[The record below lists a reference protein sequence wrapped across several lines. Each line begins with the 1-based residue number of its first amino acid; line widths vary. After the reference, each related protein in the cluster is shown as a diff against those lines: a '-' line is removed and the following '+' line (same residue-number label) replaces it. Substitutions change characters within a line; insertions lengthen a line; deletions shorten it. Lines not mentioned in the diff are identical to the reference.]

1 MAAVPTVGAR
11 VFDNPFPSMSK
22 AFSMDLNLK
31 GRTVLITGAS
41 RGIGE
46 AVAKAMAGEGCNLI
60 LTATDAAKLSQLAS
74 DLKTHRVQVDTL
86 ALDLT
91 RHENIKA
98 LADAGGHCDI
108 LVNNAGAIP
117 RGSLHEVTP
126 EAWRHGWDL
135 KVFGYI
141 DLTRYILPR
150 MTERKNGVIIN
161 VIGMAGERPEPKYIA
176 TCCGNAALM
185 MFTQCIG
192 GESMRDG
199 VRVLGVN
206 PGPIMSDRHRR
217 GAERV
222 AERELGSKER
232 WPELYKRFPIGRPG
246 RVEEVADAVA
256 FLASDRAAYVSGEI
270 IRIDA
275 GLKVRDPVY

>member
-1 MAAVPTVGAR
+1 
-11 VFDNPFPSMSK
+11 
-22 AFSMDLNLK
+22 MDLGLK
-31 GRTVLITGAS
+31 GRTALITGAS

-46 AVAKAMAGEGCNLI
+46 AVARAMAAEGCNLV
-60 LTATDAAKLSQLAS
+60 LTATDAEKLKSVS
-74 DLKTHRVQVDTL
+74 DDIKQRHGVTGATHTF
-86 ALDLT
+86 DLSK
-91 RHENIKA
+91 HESIKA
-98 LADAGGHCDI
+98 LADVAGDCDI
-108 LVNNAGAIP
+108 LVNNAGAVP
-117 RGSLHEVTP
+117 RGSLEEVTP
-126 EAWRHGWDL
+126 EAWRFGWDV
-135 KVFGYI
+135 KVYGYI

-150 MTERKNGVIIN
+150 MRARKSGVIIN
-161 VIGMAGERPEPKYIA
+161 IIGMAGERPEPKYIA

-199 VRVLGVN
+199 VRVVGVN

-222 AERELGSKER
+222 AERELGSKDL

-246 RVEEVADAVA
+246 RVEEVADVVT
-256 FLASDRAAYVSGEI
+256 FLASDLASYISGEI

>member
-1 MAAVPTVGAR
+1 ME
-11 VFDNPFPSMSK
+11 
-22 AFSMDLNLK
+22 LNLK
-31 GRTVLITGAS
+31 GRTAFITGAS

-46 AVAKAMAGEGCNLI
+46 AVAKTLAAEGCHLI
-60 LTATDAAKLSQLAS
+60 LTATDKAKLDQLAAGI
-74 DLKTHRVQVDTL
+74 KQRHGVKAATH
-86 ALDLT
+86 AFDLT

-98 LADAGGHCDI
+98 LANVAGDCDI
-108 LVNNAGAIP
+108 LVNNAGAVP
-117 RGSLHEVTP
+117 RGSLYEVTP

-141 DLTRYILPR
+141 DLTREILPR
-150 MTERKNGVIIN
+150 MTARKSGVIVNI
-161 VIGMAGERPEPKYIA
+161 IGMAGERPEPKYIA

-199 VRVLGVN
+199 VRVVAVN

-217 GAERV
+217 GVERV
-222 AERELGSKER
+222 AEQQLGSKDR
-232 WPELYKRFPIGRPG
+232 WPEMYQRFPIGRPG
-246 RVEEVADAVA
+246 SVEEVANVVA
-256 FLASDRAAYVSGEI
+256 FLASDLASYISGEI

>member
-1 MAAVPTVGAR
+1 MELG
-11 VFDNPFPSMSK
+11 
-22 AFSMDLNLK
+22 LK
-31 GRTVLITGAS
+31 GRTALITGAS

-46 AVAKAMAGEGCNLI
+46 SVAKVMAEEGCNLI
-60 LTATDAAKLSQLAS
+60 LTATDGTKLDQMAG
-74 DLKTHRVQVDTL
+74 DLKQRHGVAVTTH
-86 ALDLT
+86 AFDLSK
-91 RHENIKA
+91 HENIKA
-98 LADAGGHCDI
+98 LAEVAGDCDI

-117 RGSLHEVTP
+117 RGGLYEVTP

-141 DLTRYILPR
+141 DLTRYVLPR
-150 MTERKNGVIIN
+150 MTARKSGVIIN
-161 VIGMAGERPEPKYIA
+161 IIGMAGERPEPNYIA
-176 TCCGNAALM
+176 TSCGNAALI
-185 MFTQCIG
+185 MFTQCLG

-199 VRVLGVN
+199 VRIVGVN

-217 GAERV
+217 GAARV
-222 AERELGSKER
+222 AERELGSKDR

-246 RVEEVADAVA
+246 RVEEVANVVA
-256 FLASDRAAYVSGEI
+256 FLASDLASYISGET

>member
-1 MAAVPTVGAR
+1 ME
-11 VFDNPFPSMSK
+11 
-22 AFSMDLNLK
+22 LNLN
-31 GRTVLITGAS
+31 GRTALITGAS

-46 AVAKAMAGEGCNLI
+46 SVAKTLASEGCNLI
-60 LTATDAAKLSQLAS
+60 LTATDTEKLAQ
-74 DLKTHRVQVDTL
+74 L
-86 ALDLT
+86 ALDLKNAHGT
-91 RHENIKA
+91 KVETHGFDLSKHENVKA
-98 LADAGGHCDI
+98 VADVAGHCDI
-108 LVNNAGAIP
+108 LINNAGAIP
-117 RGSLHEVTP
+117 RGSLYEVTP

-141 DLTRYILPR
+141 DLTRLILPR
-150 MTERKNGVIIN
+150 MSERKSGVIIN
-161 VIGMAGERPEPKYIA
+161 IIGMAGERPEPKYIA
-176 TCCGNAALM
+176 TCCGNAALI

-192 GESMRDG
+192 GECMRDG
-199 VRVLGVN
+199 VRIIAVN

-222 AERELGSKER
+222 AERELGSKDL

-246 RVEEVADAVA
+246 RVEEVADVVA
-256 FLASDRAAYVSGEI
+256 FLVSDRASYISGET

>member
-1 MAAVPTVGAR
+1 ME
-11 VFDNPFPSMSK
+11 
-22 AFSMDLNLK
+22 LNLN
-31 GRTVLITGAS
+31 GRTALITGAS

-46 AVAKAMAGEGCNLI
+46 SVAKTLASEGCNLI
-60 LTATDAAKLSQLAS
+60 LTATDTEKLAQ
-74 DLKTHRVQVDTL
+74 L
-86 ALDLT
+86 ALDLKNAHGT
-91 RHENIKA
+91 KVETHGFDLSKHENVKA
-98 LADAGGHCDI
+98 LADVAGHCDI
-108 LVNNAGAIP
+108 LINNAGAIP
-117 RGSLHEVTP
+117 RGSLYEVTP

-141 DLTRYILPR
+141 DLTRLILPR
-150 MTERKNGVIIN
+150 MSERKSGVIIN
-161 VIGMAGERPEPKYIA
+161 IIGMAGERPEPKYIA
-176 TCCGNAALM
+176 TCCGNAALI

-192 GESMRDG
+192 GECMRDG
-199 VRVLGVN
+199 VRIIAVN

-222 AERELGSKER
+222 AERELGSKDL

-246 RVEEVADAVA
+246 RVEEVADVVA
-256 FLASDRAAYVSGEI
+256 FLVSDRASYISGET

>member
-1 MAAVPTVGAR
+1 
-11 VFDNPFPSMSK
+11 
-22 AFSMDLNLK
+22 MDLNLK
-31 GRTVLITGAS
+31 GRTVLVTGAS

-46 AVAKAMAGEGCNLI
+46 SIARVMAEEGCNLI
-60 LTATDAAKLSQLAS
+60 LTATNAEKLQQVAGDIKQRTNVAIAIHTFDLAK
-74 DLKTHRVQVDTL
+74 
-86 ALDLT
+86 
-91 RHENIKA
+91 HENVKA
-98 LADAGGHCDI
+98 LADVAGDCDV

-117 RGSLHEVTP
+117 RGSLYEVTP
-126 EAWRHGWDL
+126 EAWRHGWDV

-141 DLTRYILPR
+141 DLTRLILPR
-150 MTERKNGVIIN
+150 MTARKSGVIIN
-161 VIGMAGERPEPKYIA
+161 IIGMAGERPEPRYIA
-176 TCCGNAALM
+176 TCCGNATLM

-192 GESMRDG
+192 GECMRDG
-199 VRVLGVN
+199 VRVVGIN

-222 AERELGSKER
+222 AERELGSRDR

-246 RVEEVADAVA
+246 RVEEVAHVVA
-256 FLASDRAAYVSGEI
+256 FLASDLASYISGEI

>member
-1 MAAVPTVGAR
+1 ME
-11 VFDNPFPSMSK
+11 
-22 AFSMDLNLK
+22 LNLT
-31 GRTVLITGAS
+31 GHTVLITGAS

-46 AVAKAMAGEGCNLI
+46 AIAKAMAREGCNLI
-60 LTATDAAKLSQLAS
+60 LTATDVAKLAQLSA
-74 DLKTHRVQVDTL
+74 
-86 ALDLT
+86 DLT
-91 RHENIKA
+91 KAHGVGVATHAFDLSRHENIKA
-98 LADAGGHCDI
+98 LADVAGHCDI
-108 LVNNAGAIP
+108 LVNNAGAVP
-117 RGSLHEVTP
+117 RGSLYEVTP
-126 EAWRHGWDL
+126 EAWRQGWDL

-141 DLTRYILPR
+141 DLTRYVLPR
-150 MTERKNGVIIN
+150 MSERKRGVIIN
-161 VIGMAGERPEPKYIA
+161 IIGMAGERPEPKYIA

-199 VRVLGVN
+199 VRVVGVN

-222 AERELGSKER
+222 AERELGSKDR

-246 RVEEVADAVA
+246 RVEEVADVVA
-256 FLASDRAAYVSGEI
+256 FLASDHASYISGEI
-270 IRIDA
+270 VRIDA

>member
-1 MAAVPTVGAR
+1 
-11 VFDNPFPSMSK
+11 
-22 AFSMDLNLK
+22 MDLGLK

-46 AVAKAMAGEGCNLI
+46 SIARTMAAEGCNLI
-60 LTATDAAKLSQLAS
+60 LTATDAEKLKVVADDIKQRHGVTVATHAF
-74 DLKTHRVQVDTL
+74 DLSKR
-86 ALDLT
+86 
-91 RHENIKA
+91 ENIKA
-98 LADAGGHCDI
+98 LADVTGDCDI
-108 LVNNAGAIP
+108 LVNNAGAVP
-117 RGSLHEVTP
+117 RGSLQEVTP
-126 EAWRHGWDL
+126 EAWRFGWDV
-135 KVFGYI
+135 KVYGYI
-141 DLTRYILPR
+141 DLTRFILPR
-150 MTERKNGVIIN
+150 MCARKSGVIIN
-161 VIGMAGERPEPKYIA
+161 IIGMAGERPEPKYIA

-199 VRVLGVN
+199 VRVVGVN

-222 AERELGSKER
+222 AERELGSKDR

-246 RVEEVADAVA
+246 RVEEVADVVA
-256 FLASDRAAYVSGEI
+256 FLASDLASYISGEI
-270 IRIDA
+270 IRVDA

>member
-1 MAAVPTVGAR
+1 
-11 VFDNPFPSMSK
+11 
-22 AFSMDLNLK
+22 MDLNLK
-31 GRTVLITGAS
+31 GRSVLITGGS

-46 AVAKAMAGEGCNLI
+46 AVARAMAAEGC
-60 LTATDAAKLSQLAS
+60 
-74 DLKTHRVQVDTL
+74 TL
-86 ALDLT
+86 ALAATDGARLQQVADDIRKTHGVPVSIYALDLS
-91 RHENIKA
+91 RHENLEA
-98 LADAGGHCDI
+98 LADAAGDCDI

-117 RGSLHEVTP
+117 RGSLDEVTP
-126 EAWRHGWDL
+126 EAWRRGWDL

-141 DLTRYILPR
+141 DLTRLILPR
-150 MTERKNGVIIN
+150 MTARKSGVIIN
-161 VIGMAGERPEPKYIA
+161 IIGMAGERPEPKYIA
-176 TCCGNAALM
+176 TCCGNAALI

-199 VRVLGVN
+199 VRVIGVN

-246 RVEEVADAVA
+246 RVEEVANVVA
-256 FLASDRAAYVSGEI
+256 FLASDHASYISGEL

-275 GLKVRDPVY
+275 GLKNRDPVY

>member
-1 MAAVPTVGAR
+1 ME
-11 VFDNPFPSMSK
+11 
-22 AFSMDLNLK
+22 LNLK

-41 RGIGE
+41 RGIGKSI
-46 AVAKAMAGEGCNLI
+46 AKVLAGEGCNLI
-60 LTATDAAKLSQLAS
+60 LTATDTAKLAQLAA
-74 DLKTHRVQVDTL
+74 DLNEAHGVKVESHGF
-86 ALDLT
+86 DLSK
-91 RHENIKA
+91 HENIKA
-98 LADAGGHCDI
+98 LADVAGHCDI

-117 RGSLHEVTP
+117 RGSLQEVTP
-126 EAWRHGWDL
+126 EAWRQGWDL

-141 DLTRYILPR
+141 DLTRCILPR
-150 MTERKNGVIIN
+150 MTERKSGVIIN
-161 VIGMAGERPEPKYIA
+161 IVGMAGERPEPKYIA
-176 TCCGNAALM
+176 TCCGNAALI
-185 MFTQCIG
+185 MFTQCLG

-199 VRVLGVN
+199 VRIVAIN

-222 AERELGSKER
+222 AERELGSKDR

-246 RVEEVADAVA
+246 RVDEVADMVA
-256 FLASDRAAYVSGEI
+256 FLASDRASYISGEV

>member
-1 MAAVPTVGAR
+1 M
-11 VFDNPFPSMSK
+11 N
-22 AFSMDLNLK
+22 LNLK
-31 GRTVLITGAS
+31 GRTVLITGGS

-46 AVAKAMAGEGCNLI
+46 AIAHVMAEEGCSI
-60 LTATDAAKLSQLAS
+60 TIAATDAEKLKQVVDEITAKHGVPVTAHAFDLS
-74 DLKTHRVQVDTL
+74 K
-86 ALDLT
+86 
-91 RHENIKA
+91 HENIKT
-98 LADAGGHCDI
+98 LADLAGDCDI

-117 RGSLHEVTP
+117 RGSLFDVTP

-150 MTERKNGVIIN
+150 MIARKSGVIIN
-161 VIGMAGERPEPKYIA
+161 VAGMAGERPEPNYIA
-176 TCCGNAALM
+176 TSCGNAALM
-185 MFTQCIG
+185 MFTQCLG
-192 GESMRDG
+192 GESVRDG
-199 VRVLGVN
+199 VRINAVN

-222 AERELGSKER
+222 AERELGSKDR

-246 RVEEVADAVA
+246 RVEEVAYVVA
-256 FLASDRAAYVSGEI
+256 FLASDLASYISGEV

>member
-1 MAAVPTVGAR
+1 ME
-11 VFDNPFPSMSK
+11 
-22 AFSMDLNLK
+22 LNLK
-31 GRTVLITGAS
+31 GRTALITGAS

-46 AVAKAMAGEGCNLI
+46 SIAKVLAEEGCNLV
-60 LTATDAAKLSQLAS
+60 LTATDTAKLKHLSD
-74 DLKTHRVQVDTL
+74 DLKQRHGVAVTTHSF
-86 ALDLT
+86 DLSK
-91 RHENIKA
+91 HENVKA
-98 LADAGGHCDI
+98 LADVAGDCDI

-117 RGSLHEVTP
+117 RGSLYEVTP
-126 EAWRHGWDL
+126 EAWRNGWDL

-150 MTERKNGVIIN
+150 MTARKSGVIIN
-161 VIGMAGERPEPKYIA
+161 IIGMAAERAEPKYIA
-176 TCCGNAALM
+176 TCCGNAALV

-199 VRVLGVN
+199 VRVIGIN

-222 AERELGSKER
+222 AERELGSKDR

-246 RVEEVADAVA
+246 RVEEVADMVA
-256 FLASDRAAYVSGEI
+256 FLASDRASYVSGEI

-275 GLKVRDPVY
+275 GLMVRDPVY

>member
-1 MAAVPTVGAR
+1 ME
-11 VFDNPFPSMSK
+11 
-22 AFSMDLNLK
+22 LNLT

-46 AVAKAMAGEGCNLI
+46 AIARAMAREGCNLI
-60 LTATDAAKLSQLAS
+60 LTATDAAKLAQLSA
-74 DLKTHRVQVDTL
+74 
-86 ALDLT
+86 DLT
-91 RHENIKA
+91 KSHGVKVATHAFDLSRHENIKA
-98 LADAGGHCDI
+98 LADVAGHCDI
-108 LVNNAGAIP
+108 LVNNAGAVP
-117 RGSLHEVTP
+117 RGSLYEVTP
-126 EAWRHGWDL
+126 EAWRQGWDL

-141 DLTRYILPR
+141 DLTRYVLPQ
-150 MTERKNGVIIN
+150 MSERKRGVIIN
-161 VIGMAGERPEPKYIA
+161 IIGMAGERPEPKYIA

-199 VRVLGVN
+199 VRVVGIN

-222 AERELGSKER
+222 AERELGSKDR

-246 RVEEVADAVA
+246 RVEEVADVVA
-256 FLASDRAAYVSGEI
+256 FLASDHASYISGEI
-270 IRIDA
+270 VRIDA

>member
-1 MAAVPTVGAR
+1 MQ
-11 VFDNPFPSMSK
+11 
-22 AFSMDLNLK
+22 LNLQ
-31 GRTVLITGAS
+31 GRTALITGAS

-46 AVAKAMAGEGCNLI
+46 AVAMVMAAEGCNLV
-60 LTATDAAKLSQLAS
+60 LTARDGEKLDQMAREVRQRHKVEVTTHAF
-74 DLKTHRVQVDTL
+74 DLSK
-86 ALDLT
+86 
-91 RHENIKA
+91 HENINA
-98 LADAGGHCDI
+98 LADVAGDCDI
-108 LVNNAGAIP
+108 LVNNAGAVP

-141 DLTRYILPR
+141 DLTRCILPR
-150 MTERKNGVIIN
+150 MTARKSGVIIN
-161 VIGMAGERPEPKYIA
+161 IIGMAGERPEPQYIA

-185 MFTQCIG
+185 MFTQCLG

-199 VRVLGVN
+199 VRIVGVN

-222 AERELGSKER
+222 AERELGSKDR

-246 RVEEVADAVA
+246 RVEEVANVVA
-256 FLASDRAAYVSGEI
+256 FLASDLASYVSGEI